1 MPRVSRAHV
10 ASRRRQILDAAWAC
24 FARKGFHATT
34 MPEICRQAGLSTG
47 AVYSYFRS
55 KERIIEEGAREA
67 LASTLESM
75 GEPPPGVPAVEALQA
90 LLERFLLALGEAG
103 MRDRIRADVALWGEA
118 VSHPRV
124 SGVLAGN
131 VRDLRSRLVRLVRR
145 AQTEGGLSPALEP
158 GAVSRVILALYLG
171 AALQSLVDPGLSP
184 REYAQAVRTFC
195 FAPTPRAR
203 RG

>member
-75 GEPPPGVPAVEALQA
+75 GEPPPDVPAVEALQA
-90 LLERFLLALGEAG
+90 LLERLLLALGEAA

-131 VRDLRSRLVRLVRR
+131 VRDLRSRLARLVRR